1 MGAAI
6 ICVISLAAL
15 AQFSIFYL
23 RAIIAATAAEPL
35 SDRMRGVAGV
45 DGQAANAGDFA
56 ALLKLH
62 EVCPE
67 VDDGGRGLGA
77 VRTYYRAIA
86 ALRSLCG
93 SRFPAFSAWAQR
105 EMATC
110 SQYVAVLLDQ
120 RIERNLACQAELN
133 SW

>member
-6 ICVISLAAL
+6 ICVISLATL
-15 AQFSIFYL
+15 AQFFIFYL

-35 SDRMRGVAGV
+35 SDRMRAVAGV

-62 EVCPE
+62 ELCPE
-67 VDDGGRGLGA
+67 VHDGGRGLGA
-77 VRTYYRAIA
+77 VRMYYCAMT

-93 SRFPAFSAWAQR
+93 SKFPAFSAWAQH

-110 SQYVAVLLDQ
+110 SQYLAVLLDQ
-120 RIERNLACQAELN
+120 RIERSLACQAELY